1 MSWENKVLSDIS
13 ISIQTG
19 PFGSQLHQSDY
30 SETGTP
36 VVMPKDLINGKIS
49 FYTHAGGMLEDA
61 RTLQKRKLIGY
72 VELDV

>member
-36 VVMPKDLINGKIS
+36 VVMPKDLINGKYQKS
-49 FYTHAGGMLEDA
+49 LLPVYLKTML
-61 RTLQKRKLIGY
+61 T
-72 VELDV
+72 V